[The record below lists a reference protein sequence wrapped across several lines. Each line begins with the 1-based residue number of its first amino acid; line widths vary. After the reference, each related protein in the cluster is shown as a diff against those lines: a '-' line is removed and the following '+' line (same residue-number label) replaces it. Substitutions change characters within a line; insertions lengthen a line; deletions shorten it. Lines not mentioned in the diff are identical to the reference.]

1 MMSMT
6 NTLVLLALL
15 GAASGAEL
23 NPVTQVIGLIDNL
36 IAKVEKDGAAEDE
49 AYSKFMVWCK
59 EGKSDMELQIKSF
72 IMEIEKEQA
81 CISKATATVTS
92 SQTSITQLGGDIAH
106 LEFELSE
113 ATEIHEK
120 EHAEFLKQE
129 KELLDAIDA
138 IERAISIIER
148 HMQGSALL
156 QTKFLTRDVSN
167 LLRGLDQILDALALS
182 AADRQRLT
190 QLIQQHSDDADDDKD
205 LKEDEDRSLA
215 QLSSSRPSG
224 VLAGEHDDVGA
235 PAGAV
240 YKNEASHSI
249 LDLLEDLKDKA
260 EEELSELR
268 KEWANTCHSYEL
280 ACISLKDEIAA
291 YKKEFSELQVSVST
305 SSESMSTCEGDL
317 SVSSETCTAT
327 MGSLADLLHSCMVA
341 AQDHTTAVASRN
353 EELEAL
359 SKAKTIIEA
368 STGGAE
374 NAVYS
379 AAAAGSFLQLRSSS
393 MRLVSGADPR
403 NFEVVKAV
411 RQLAKKTKSANLMQL
426 ASKIAAAMRL
436 GASSGDDP
444 FEKVKGLIED
454 MIKKL
459 EAKAAEEATHKEYCD
474 REMGNTKDKKEELN
488 AAIDELTTNIDKA
501 ESDIAILKQEIS
513 ELQHDL
519 AELMRLQKEMD
530 DIRAE
535 EKAAF
540 AQHEKDVTAGIEG
553 VRRALEVLRDH
564 YNSAAVFV
572 QIAQSSTAQK
582 GSPPNVIT
590 TLPTDPRDPA
600 SASSSSSSSSS
611 YSSSSFSSSVSSSS
625 SSFSSSSSSVSSSS
639 IAVNPP
645 VQPPPVVNP
654 PVPVCE
660 IVGISTKPII
670 HIGESETNQG
680 NNPDNSGAGASII
693 SMLELIESDFS
704 KSLAE
709 AQTDEDAAQ
718 AEYDKTTM
726 QNKLDKKQKESDVKR
741 KGQQIVKLEHELTA
755 MKSELRSKH
764 SELSAVLEY
773 WKTITAECV
782 VQPESFEERMRR
794 RQAEIDGLKEALRI
808 LTTETAMMQVPKG
821 ALRGVQRHR

>member
-454 MIKKL
+454 MIKRL

-564 YNSAAVFV
+564 YNSAAAFV
-572 QIAQSSTAQK
+572 QIAQSSRVKKA
-582 GSPPNVIT
+582 SP
-590 TLPTDPRDPA
+590 L
-600 SASSSSSSSSS
+600 
-611 YSSSSFSSSVSSSS
+611 
-625 SSFSSSSSSVSSSS
+625 
-639 IAVNPP
+639 P